1 MSVPAVARTAMLGT
15 FNMSVAGG
23 ILGRVMFGLGIAIAL
38 PGPAKEYEI
47 EGVVRQKIIA
57 QGGSS
62 LDLTN
67 DFTIYVR
74 DRGWLIRTT
83 EGAGTGSLGQREV
96 GSPDGKTIYDTGMVL
111 QREKNLAVGGRPN
124 IQQVMISGNGVPVE
138 LSDRGVN
145 GHLWLM
151 FASQWYWAGLRTN
164 RITPAFD
171 WHASVGANPNLK
183 VEAGWR
189 LMGEPNSLP
198 MEVWYLGRWDETN
211 GLYKITG
218 TNFVGGTAIPSGFTF
233 EERYA
238 AGYGAGMVL
247 RKRVEAEVRSA
258 RATCS
263 REKLVPG
270 LPSNAVVVD
279 WRLRS
284 PESGNSVPT
293 YTVPDKANWPSTD
306 EGRRTLEANAKR
318 QQEDVGHAA
327 SQQAAGL
334 RKVPT
339 AIVLTACCLLAPAAI
354 LLVWRKA
361 VKARSRS

>member
-1 MSVPAVARTAMLGT
+1 MPSAFNLSLAKAALGCTIFSTGMTAAV
-15 FNMSVAGG
+15 
-23 ILGRVMFGLGIAIAL
+23 
-38 PGPAKEYEI
+38 PGPAREYEI
-47 EGVVRQKIIA
+47 EGIVRQKIIA
-57 QGGSS
+57 QAGSA

-67 DFTIYVR
+67 EFTIYVR
-74 DRGWLIRTT
+74 DCGWLIQTT

-96 GSPDGKTIYDTGMVL
+96 GSPDSKTIYDTGMVL
-111 QREKNLAVGGRPN
+111 QREKNLGVGGRPS
-124 IQQVMISGNGVPVE
+124 IHQVMICGNDVPVE
-138 LSDRGVN
+138 LSDRGVI

-151 FASQWYWAGLRTN
+151 FASQCYWAGLRTN

-189 LMGEPNSLP
+189 LIGEQNSLP
-198 MEVWYLGRWDETN
+198 TEVWYLGRWDETN
-211 GLYKITG
+211 GLYKVTG
-218 TNFVGGTAIPSGFTF
+218 TNVVGGMPIPTGFTF

-263 REKLVPG
+263 RENLVPG
-270 LPSNAVVVD
+270 LPSNAVIVD

-293 YTVPDKANWPSTD
+293 YTVPDKANWPSAD

-318 QQEDVGHAA
+318 EQEGRGHAA
-327 SQQAAGL
+327 SREAAGR
-334 RKVPT
+334 RKEAT

-354 LLVWRKA
+354 LLGWRRA